1 MVSFVMPEW
10 ILNKNRIQFCIINN
24 VPKYTLFSN
33 MKNSINMVARFI
45 YWMSKQRLMS
55 HSTNIRLHF
64 TINNTGNT
72 NQTHTTNR
80 NTIKQ
85 VNWTQ
90 YTINNNIKRILKYN
104 IRMAEL
110 REGEKICLTVSIWY
124 TNNDTWM
131 HRLFCIYT
139 VVQKKRANFG
149 RL

>member
-1 MVSFVMPEW
+1 
-10 ILNKNRIQFCIINN
+10 
-24 VPKYTLFSN
+24 

-139 VVQKKRANFG
+139 VVQKNAPTSADYNYNPVQSILIIFSKLFVNDHKSC
-149 RL
+149 LVV